1 VNDWSSTDLKDISGS
16 AFLSVT
22 PDASAFVNYQ
32 VFAAAKSICLIS
44 AALQKSF
51 SLVLP
56 YLSVGEHLLLCN
68 ISRSVI
74 QPMVPLNHC
83 HSVFMAVLRLIHPG
97 IQATCCLLSAGFVW
111 KEIFSDAVACV
122 VTARN
127 AVRQSR
133 LQPAALVQP
142 IPVPARQFSHI
153 HSIWLVVFPLHHKTI
168 TVLYPNHY

>member
-22 PDASAFVNYQ
+22 PDASAFKNYQ
-32 VFAAAKSICLIS
+32 ALAAAKSICLIS

-97 IQATCCLLSAGFVW
+97 IQATCLLSDSFVW
-111 KEIFSDAVACV
+111 KEISSDAVASV

-142 IPVPARQFSHI
+142 IPVPARQF
-153 HSIWLVVFPLHHKTI
+153 
-168 TVLYPNHY
+168 